1 MSFLDCIKSTAAL
14 TPAQRQQIEKDY
26 EKHYKTYQQ
35 TIGDNEAAH
44 LAATRVVQ
52 STIIELNAKN
62 KAAINDILTYR
73 QIKAKHGKI
82 ADTYE
87 LERNEAGKI
96 GEATYIYGKNTYAA
110 HQILE
115 EGYTAQLAKQ
125 REYTMMAGEV
135 IEKFRSKA
143 LGFAQ
148 DWKGFKN
155 IVAEILQKDSGD
167 AYAKATAPKVSELF
181 EYMGNDFRGVG
192 GVMGKLPNYFPQR
205 LIASRVAPP
214 KLDDNI
220 AFEQWYNDMMP
231 TLAWDKMIDD
241 RTGMPFLVH
250 ARNQLPIDGEEY
262 VKNVIMKGSFENIK
276 SQGLN
281 DILGAIEDEKVITG
295 GRGGM
300 MMRRSSS
307 RFFVYKDADSFF
319 KINDKYGVGDE
330 GLFDT
335 FMAHIES
342 MARDVGTMKVLGAKP
357 RNQYQRIRLLAAQ
370 DGEKKTMIDAM
381 WKNLSGE
388 ILGVGNERVAGRY
401 YLWRGI
407 NNLARAVFLTKA
419 PLSTLSDQ
427 ASMRQMAKLNGLP
440 QYALA
445 KSYLKILNPAD
456 ATDRRFARRA
466 ILISQ
471 AASGNSIRQAKY
483 AASMEVR
490 NTDTRWGKF
499 DNAMGGFSDMQH
511 RLTGMS
517 VITDAT
523 RQSSY
528 MAIGGLFD
536 EYRTL
541 KLPYKELPDLLKKS
555 MDKFGLGEN
564 EYNAIMR
571 GKPTMMEEDL
581 GYLLP
586 EGMDKAD
593 KKIAFKYEMWLAELS
608 QQSSNESRLFTQ
620 AVMNGGQEF
629 GTGGRAMLGSTLMFK
644 SFMVTQTINHIA
656 PIIRRASAT
665 GKIGELSSYFV
676 ALTLMGALT
685 LELKS
690 LTGGFTAED
699 PTDGAFWVRA
709 ALQGGAIGLFGDLIQ
724 NDVSLYGKDF
734 GDLLSGAPVGIA
746 TDIGAIVAL
755 SAKAAV
761 GQKNASKN
769 LRTKLAQ
776 VTTRYAAP
784 TNVWYAD
791 LILNRVIMDSIE
803 RAIDPN
809 FDRRMRNLEK
819 RKLEE
824 RGAEPWWGAR

>member
-1 MSFLDCIKSTAAL
+1 
-14 TPAQRQQIEKDY
+14 
-26 EKHYKTYQQ
+26 
-35 TIGDNEAAH
+35 
-44 LAATRVVQ
+44 
-52 STIIELNAKN
+52 
-62 KAAINDILTYR
+62 
-73 QIKAKHGKI
+73 
-82 ADTYE
+82 
-87 LERNEAGKI
+87 
-96 GEATYIYGKNTYAA
+96 
-110 HQILE
+110 
-115 EGYTAQLAKQ
+115 
-125 REYTMMAGEV
+125 
-135 IEKFRSKA
+135 
-143 LGFAQ
+143 
-148 DWKGFKN
+148 
-155 IVAEILQKDSGD
+155 
-167 AYAKATAPKVSELF
+167 
-181 EYMGNDFRGVG
+181 
-192 GVMGKLPNYFPQR
+192 
-205 LIASRVAPP
+205 
-214 KLDDNI
+214 
-220 AFEQWYNDMMP
+220 
-231 TLAWDKMIDD
+231 
-241 RTGMPFLVH
+241 
-250 ARNQLPIDGEEY
+250 
-262 VKNVIMKGSFENIK
+262 
-276 SQGLN
+276 
-281 DILGAIEDEKVITG
+281 
-295 GRGGM
+295 
-300 MMRRSSS
+300 
-307 RFFVYKDADSFF
+307 
-319 KINDKYGVGDE
+319 
-330 GLFDT
+330 
-335 FMAHIES
+335 
-342 MARDVGTMKVLGAKP
+342 
-357 RNQYQRIRLLAAQ
+357 
-370 DGEKKTMIDAM
+370 
-381 WKNLSGE
+381 
-388 ILGVGNERVAGRY
+388 
-401 YLWRGI
+401 
-407 NNLARAVFLTKA
+407 
-419 PLSTLSDQ
+419 
-427 ASMRQMAKLNGLP
+427 
-440 QYALA
+440 
-445 KSYLKILNPAD
+445 
-456 ATDRRFARRA
+456 
-466 ILISQ
+466 
-471 AASGNSIRQAKY
+471 
-483 AASMEVR
+483 
-490 NTDTRWGKF
+490 
-499 DNAMGGFSDMQH
+499 
-511 RLTGMS
+511 MS

-699 PTDGAFWVRA
+699 PTNGAFWVRA